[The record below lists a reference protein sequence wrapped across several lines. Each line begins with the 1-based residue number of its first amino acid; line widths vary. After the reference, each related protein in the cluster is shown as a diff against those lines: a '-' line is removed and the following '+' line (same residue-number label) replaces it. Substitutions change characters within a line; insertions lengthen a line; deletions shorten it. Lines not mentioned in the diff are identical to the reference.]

1 MASLHS
7 VPAGIGPAVRRFG
20 PSLLRLAAGVTVL
33 WFLVRQLGAAPFED
47 GLRAVTWQAVV
58 AAVTL
63 TALTTV
69 CSAWRWRV
77 VARALGVDIGLPG
90 AAGAYYRSLF
100 LNSVLPGG
108 ILGDVHRA
116 VMHGRRA
123 GDVARGVRAVA
134 WERLCGQ
141 VIQAVVTAV
150 VLLTLPSPV
159 RPALPYVLAG
169 IAGVAGCAALVVRGA
184 ARRGRSRLT
193 RAARA
198 IAADLR
204 RGLLAR
210 GVWPQLTLASVLV
223 VAGHTA
229 TFVIAAR
236 VAGCTAPLGE
246 LVALL
251 MVVQT
256 AAVIPLSIGGWGPRE
271 GAAAWAFA
279 AAGLGAATGVT
290 VATLYAVLM
299 LAAVAPGAGLLLR
312 DAVRRRRGRGHPGE
326 PSRTRSGAADDGGCS
341 RGLTARPVTGAVQAA
356 AIRRRIR
363 IPLRLADGYSTTATV
378 VTFTGLADAQQHV
391 ALELGQP
398 AAARLPLVRLH
409 SECLTGDVFGSQRC
423 DCGPQLREAV
433 ERITKH
439 GGYVLY
445 LRQEGRGIGLY
456 DKLDAYALQDRGL
469 DTYDANLAL
478 GHRADERDYTS
489 AAQMLHALGASRIAL
504 LSNNPDKGAQ
514 LARLGITIARH
525 VPTALHLTETNA
537 AYLTTKARRG
547 GHDLLSRSLDRAA
560 EPHQQVGAPGTR
572 SASRASGPRNQ
583 AGGRCR
589 PAHPRPVACRARP
602 ASRPGPPVPP
612 SPGDS
617 ATRPG
622 SC

>member
-1 MASLHS
+1 M
-7 VPAGIGPAVRRFG
+7 RRFG

-33 WFLVRQLGAAPFED
+33 WFLVRHVGAVPFED
-47 GLRAVTWQAVV
+47 GLRAVTWEAVV

-77 VARALGVDIGLPG
+77 VARALGVDIGLPR
-90 AAGAYYRSLF
+90 AAWAYYRSLF

-116 VMHGRRA
+116 VTHGRRA

-169 IAGVAGCAALVVRGA
+169 VTGAAGCAALIVWGA
-184 ARRGRSRLT
+184 ARRGRPRLA
-193 RAARA
+193 RAAQA
-198 IAADLR
+198 VVADLR
-204 RGLLAR
+204 HGLLAP
-210 GVWPQLTLASVLV
+210 GVWPQVTLASVLV

-251 MVVQT
+251 MVIQT
-256 AAVIPLSIGGWGPRE
+256 AVVIPLSIGGWGLRE
-271 GAAAWAFA
+271 GAAAWVFA
-279 AAGLGAATGVT
+279 AAGLGAANGVT

-299 LAAVAPGAGLLLR
+299 LVAVAPGAGLLLG
-312 DAVRRRRGRGHPGE
+312 DAVRRRRGPGHSDESRE
-326 PSRTRSGAADDGGCS
+326 PDPVPLTMEAV
-341 RGLTARPVTGAVQAA
+341 RGLPAYPVTGAVQAA

-363 IPLRLADGYSTTATV
+363 IPLRLADDYSTTATV
-378 VTFTGLADAQQHV
+378 VSFTGLTDGQQHV
-391 ALELGQP
+391 ALELGRP
-398 AAARLPLVRLH
+398 GATRVPLVRLH

-433 ERITKH
+433 ERITQH

-456 DKLDAYALQDRGL
+456 DKLDAYALQDSGL

-489 AAQMLHALGASRIAL
+489 AAQMLHALGVNRIAL

-514 LARLGITIARH
+514 LARLGIAIARQ
-525 VPTALHLTETNA
+525 VPTALHLTGTNA
-537 AYLTTKARRG
+537 AYLATKAGRG
-547 GHDLLSRSLDRAA
+547 GHDLLSRSLERAT
-560 EPHQQVGAPGTR
+560 EPHRHAGPVHLGT
-572 SASRASGPRNQ
+572 A
-583 AGGRCR
+583 
-589 PAHPRPVACRARP
+589 
-602 ASRPGPPVPP
+602 
-612 SPGDS
+612 D
-617 ATRPG
+617 
-622 SC
+622 

>member
-1 MASLHS
+1 LHS
-7 VPAGIGPAVRRFG
+7 VPAGIGLAVRRFG
-20 PSLLRLAAGVTVL
+20 PSLLRLAAGGIVL
-33 WFLVRQLGAAPFED
+33 WFLVRQVGAAPFED

-63 TALTTV
+63 TVLTTV

-77 VARALGVDIGLPG
+77 VARALGADIDLPG
-90 AAGAYYRSLF
+90 ATGAYYRSLF

-116 VMHGRRA
+116 VAHGRRG
-123 GDVARGVRAVA
+123 GDVGQGVRAVA

-169 IAGVAGCAALVVRGA
+169 IAGVAGCAVLVVRVA
-184 ARRGRSRLT
+184 ARRGRSRPA

-204 RGLLAR
+204 RGLLVA
-210 GVWPQLTLASVLV
+210 GVWPQVTLASLLV

-229 TFVIAAR
+229 TFVVAAR
-236 VAGCTAPLGE
+236 VAGSTAPLGE
-246 LVALL
+246 LIALL
-251 MVVQT
+251 MVVQI
-256 AAVIPLSIGGWGPRE
+256 AAGIPLSIGGWGPRE
-271 GAAAWAFA
+271 GIAAWAFA
-279 AAGLGAATGVT
+279 AAGLGAANGVT

-299 LAAVAPGAGLLLR
+299 LAAVAPGAGLLLK
-312 DAVRRRRGRGHPGE
+312 DAVRRRRGRRHPGE
-326 PSRTRSGAADDGGCS
+326 SREPDPAPLTKETV
-341 RGLTARPVTGAVQAA
+341 RGLPAFPVTGALQAA

-363 IPLRLADGYSTTATV
+363 IPLRLADGYSTTATI
-378 VTFTGLADAQQHV
+378 VTFTGLTDAQQHV
-391 ALELGQP
+391 ALEFGRP

-423 DCGPQLREAV
+423 DCGAQLREAI

-489 AAQMLHALGASRIAL
+489 AAQMLRALGANRIAL

-514 LARLGITIARH
+514 LARLGITIARQ

-560 EPHQQVGAPGTR
+560 EPHR
-572 SASRASGPRNQ
+572 H
-583 AGGRCR
+583 AG
-589 PAHPRPVACRARP
+589 PAHL
-602 ASRPGPPVPP
+602 G
-612 SPGDS
+612 
-617 ATRPG
+617 ATDR
-622 SC
+622 

>member
-1 MASLHS
+1 
-7 VPAGIGPAVRRFG
+7 
-20 PSLLRLAAGVTVL
+20 
-33 WFLVRQLGAAPFED
+33 
-47 GLRAVTWQAVV
+47 
-58 AAVTL
+58 
-63 TALTTV
+63 
-69 CSAWRWRV
+69 
-77 VARALGVDIGLPG
+77 
-90 AAGAYYRSLF
+90 
-100 LNSVLPGG
+100 VLPGG
-108 ILGDVHRA
+108 VLGDVHRA
-116 VMHGRRA
+116 VVHGRRA
-123 GDVARGVRAVA
+123 GDVALGLRAVG

-150 VLLTLPSPV
+150 VLRTMPSPV
-159 RPALPYVLAG
+159 RPALPYVLLG
-169 IAGVAGCAALVVRGA
+169 IAGVAGGAALVVRGA

-193 RAARA
+193 RGVRA
-198 IAADLR
+198 VAADLR
-204 RGLLAR
+204 HGLLAP
-210 GVWPQLTLASVLV
+210 GVWPQVTLASVLV

-256 AAVIPLSIGGWGPRE
+256 AAAIPLSIGGWGPRE
-271 GAAAWAFA
+271 GIAAWAFA

-299 LAAVAPGAGLLLR
+299 LAAVSPGAGLLLR
-312 DAVRRRRGRGHPGE
+312 DAARRRLGGRDPGE
-326 PSRTRSGAADDGGCS
+326 SSEPDQESLTMEAV
-341 RGLTARPVTGAVQAA
+341 RGLPAVPGDQVTGAVQAA

-363 IPLRLADGYSTTATV
+363 LPLRFADGYSTTATIV
-378 VTFTGLADAQQHV
+378 SFTGLIDAQQHV
-391 ALELGQP
+391 ALELGRP
-398 AAARLPLVRLH
+398 AEDRPPLVRLH

-433 ERITKH
+433 ERITEH

-514 LARLGITIARH
+514 LGRLGITIARH
-525 VPTALHLTETNA
+525 VPTAVHLTETNA
-537 AYLTTKARRG
+537 AYLTTKALRG
-547 GHDLLSRSLDRAA
+547 GHDLPAA
-560 EPHQQVGAPGTR
+560 
-572 SASRASGPRNQ
+572 
-583 AGGRCR
+583 GR
-589 PAHPRPVACRARP
+589 
-602 ASRPGPPVPP
+602 
-612 SPGDS
+612 
-617 ATRPG
+617 
-622 SC
+622 